1 MTAPAVAESLLR
13 DAAEWRL
20 LGLLFEYPGAGWR
33 EEVGALLAEVADPVL
48 RQAGQQARTSGRA
61 GAYLAVLGPGGIVSP
76 REAGHAPLQDPGRI
90 LADIAAFYDAF
101 QYRPRA
107 EEPAD
112 HVAVQ
117 AGFLGYLKLKEA
129 FARARAAADEAEM
142 AAGAAETFQ
151 ARHLAVMAEPLARR
165 LAEAGSGGYLAL
177 AADALWRRAGSPAA
191 PAADMPGRR
200 PACAGA
206 CDLDTCGEGEA
217 PMPPHPTR
225 GSDN

>member
-1 MTAPAVAESLLR
+1 MSAPTAAYEHVLR

-20 LGLLFEYPGAGWR
+20 LGLLFEYPREGWR
-33 EEVGALLAEVADPVL
+33 DEVGGLLAEVADPVL
-48 RQAGQQARTSGRA
+48 RQAGLEASTSGRA
-61 GAYLAVLGPGGIVSP
+61 GAYLALLGPGGTVSP

-101 QYRPRA
+101 QYRPRP

-142 AAGAAETFQ
+142 AAGAAETFRV
-151 ARHLAVMAEPLARR
+151 RHLAVMAEPLARR
-165 LAEAGSGGYLAL
+165 LAGTEPGYLAL
-177 AADALWRRAGSPAA
+177 AAEALLRRAGRPPA
-191 PAADMPGRR
+191 PAGCSAPAEACGRD
-200 PACAGA
+200 CE
-206 CDLDTCGEGEA
+206 LEKCG
-217 PMPPHPTR
+217 
-225 GSDN
+225 DI